1 MDVTLAN
8 VPEGDRV
15 VVVNVAGGRGVR
27 RRLLEMGFAPG
38 SEVEVIANKRG
49 PVVVRVRGVT
59 VALGRGMAAKILVKP
74 VGGGDGWQQAS
85 VQGSGGG

>member
-1 MDVTLAN
+1 VEIPLASA
-8 VPEGDRV
+8 PEGSRV
-15 VVVNVAGGRGVR
+15 VVVSVTGGVGVR

-59 VALGRGMAAKILVKP
+59 IALGRGVAAKVLVKP
-74 VGGGDGWQQAS
+74 AGGG
-85 VQGSGGG
+85 GG

>member
-1 MDVTLAN
+1 MEIPLASA
-8 VPEGDRV
+8 PEGSRV
-15 VVVNVAGGRGVR
+15 VVVSVTGGVGVR

-59 VALGRGMAAKILVKP
+59 IALGRGVAAKVLVKP
-74 VGGGDGWQQAS
+74 AGGG
-85 VQGSGGG
+85 GG